1 MRRRDKS
8 ISLEPSKFLA
18 KFAEEITS
26 NSSGLIADIACGY
39 GRNAVCLAS
48 FGADILC
55 IDNNIEALEHICS
68 LASKMQRIHSKS
80 RLSTLNLDLINAPWP
95 FTKESFGAI
104 ISIHYFMPNLLDL
117 FLYSLKIGG
126 YLFIE
131 IIVGHGGNYHQLP
144 RYGFIKA
151 KLADT
156 FQIIYYAE
164 KKVGPPQSDASTLK
178 LFAQKK

>member
-1 MRRRDKS
+1 MKRHKKP
-8 ISLEPSKFLA
+8 ISLEPSRFLA
-18 KFAEEITS
+18 KFAEEIAA

-39 GRNAVCLAS
+39 GRNAACLAS

-55 IDNNIEALEHICS
+55 VDNNIEALECICS
-68 LASKMQRIHSKS
+68 LASEMKRIHSKPC
-80 RLSTLNLDLINAPWP
+80 LSTLNLDLINAPWP
-95 FTKESFGAI
+95 FTKESLGAI
-104 ISIHYFMPNLLDL
+104 INIHFFMPNLLDL

-131 IIVGHGGNYHQLP
+131 TIDGHGGNYLQLP
-144 RYGFIKA
+144 RYGFVKA
-151 KLADT
+151 KLADMVR
-156 FQIIYYAE
+156 IIYYSE